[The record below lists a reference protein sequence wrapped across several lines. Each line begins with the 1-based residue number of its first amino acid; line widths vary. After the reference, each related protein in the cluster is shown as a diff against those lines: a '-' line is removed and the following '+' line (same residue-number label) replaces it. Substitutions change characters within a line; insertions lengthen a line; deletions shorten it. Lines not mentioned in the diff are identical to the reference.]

1 MRSRISIARIAL
13 GAAVALGAAGNA
25 QVVTVPRSGGTTAA
39 LPMNNGRL
47 VEVDFEDAPL
57 RDALSLIG
65 QSANPIMNF
74 AATDEAAKVKVTIH
88 LRNVAPIDAVRAIC
102 QTQGLYLDEKQK
114 EGDEGHVRIV
124 TTVKEFQQGLTILR
138 EPQTE
143 VFTLLYPNANDLA
156 SAIRNLY
163 GSRVLLTPGTEGLF
177 SQSDEISRRLDRFDL
192 IDSRSTGLGQSAFN
206 NSTAGGGT
214 SSGNTN
220 SSYGGGSSTGGRN
233 SSLGGTSAG
242 FAGAGA
248 QNDVTQREYFQQLR
262 ANELKDLTADQAQA
276 LSKLINAQVAGVEA
290 GKLTNFGTDNSPIY
304 VSVVSR
310 NNQVLVRTSDAT
322 VIDEI
327 HKLKDKIDVPTPQVL
342 LEMKVLSVDL
352 TDGFTSV
359 FDAQFGDQ
367 HNSAGFSSGS
377 IVANGT
383 GPNLP
388 TTPLSIG
395 GTGAAG
401 GPFSLNP
408 TSLIYQY
415 VNDNFRLR
423 MQLLQNRNRVTS
435 LATPILLVANNEV
448 SRVFIGQEYPIV
460 TNISSQTNVTQGVIS
475 STPNTSFTLEPVGT
489 TLLVTPSINADR
501 TVTLRL
507 VQESSSVITGGAT
520 IPVIA
525 SNGSVT
531 NQPIDVVS
539 SQTVSG
545 TLVAK
550 DGLSLALGGLI
561 TENVTDQREE
571 VPVLGEIPGLGILFR
586 RQITGRT
593 RSEVIVVIRPFIL
606 STPSESEASARAITE
621 ANSLHPTSRN
631 LYPANGAA
639 IGSMGTFLP
648 REVLR
653 PNPPRNQLEKIFR
666 FHSVVPYTF

>member
-1 MRSRISIARIAL
+1 MRLRSVIVSATLSIAAAL
-13 GAAVALGAAGNA
+13 GSAGNA
-25 QVVTVPRSGGTTAA
+25 QVVAVPRPGGQMPS
-39 LPMNNGRL
+39 LPISNGRL
-47 VEVDFEDAPL
+47 VEVDFQDASL
-57 RDALSLIG
+57 RDALALIG
-65 QSANPIMNF
+65 QSANLNF
-74 AATDEAAKVKVTIH
+74 AATDDAAKTRVTIH
-88 LRNVAPIDAVRAIC
+88 LRNVTPIDAVRAIC
-102 QTQGLYLDEKQK
+102 QTQGLFFDEKK
-114 EGDEGHVRIV
+114 GAGDEGGVRII

-163 GSRVLLTPGTEGLF
+163 GSRVLLTQGTEGLF

-206 NSTAGGGT
+206 NSTSGGGA
-214 SSGNTN
+214 SSGNNN

-233 SSLGGTSAG
+233 SSLGGTSSG

-248 QNDVTQREYFQQLR
+248 QGEISNREYFQQLR
-262 ANELKDLTADQAQA
+262 ANELKDLTAQQAEA
-276 LSKLINAQVAGVEA
+276 LSKLANSQIAGVEA
-290 GKLTNFGTDNSPIY
+290 SKLANFGTDNSPIY

-359 FDAQFGDQ
+359 FDAQFGDH
-367 HNSAGFSSGS
+367 HNSAGFSSGN

-388 TTPLSIG
+388 TTPLGIG
-395 GTGAAG
+395 GTGG
-401 GPFSLNP
+401 SGPFSLNP

-621 ANSLHPTSRN
+621 ANSLHPIDSK
-631 LYPANGAA
+631 LYPPNGAA

>member
-1 MRSRISIARIAL
+1 MRLHRAIVSAALSLAAAL
-13 GAAVALGAAGNA
+13 GPAGNA
-25 QVVTVPRSGGTTAA
+25 QVVAVPRPGGVMPA
-39 LPMNNGRL
+39 LPMSNGRL
-47 VEVDFEDAPL
+47 VEVDFQEAAL
-57 RDALSLIG
+57 RDALALIG
-65 QSANPIMNF
+65 QSANLNF
-74 AATDEAAKVKVTIH
+74 AATDEAAKTKVTIH
-88 LRNVAPIDAVRAIC
+88 LRNVTPLDAVRAIC
-102 QTQGLYLDEKQK
+102 QTQGLFLEEKK
-114 EGDEGHVRIV
+114 DSGDEGRVRIV

-143 VFTLLYPNANDLA
+143 VFTLLYPNATDLA

-163 GSRVLLTPGTEGLF
+163 GSRVLLTQGTEGLF
-177 SQSDEISRRLDRFDL
+177 SQSDDISRRLDRFDL
-192 IDSRSTGLGQSAFN
+192 IDSRSTGLGQAAFN
-206 NSTAGGGT
+206 NSTSGGG
-214 SSGNTN
+214 SSYGNNNNN
-220 SSYGGGSSTGGRN
+220 SSYGGGSSGGGRN
-233 SSLGGTSAG
+233 SSLGGTSSG

-248 QNDVTQREYFQQLR
+248 QNEINNRESFQQQR
-262 ANELKDLTADQAQA
+262 ANELSLTAEQAQA
-276 LSKLINAQVAGVEA
+276 LSKLINGQIAGVEA
-290 GKLTNFGTDNSPIY
+290 SKLNDFGTDNSPIY

-322 VIDEI
+322 VLDEI

-359 FDAQFGDQ
+359 FDAQFGDS
-367 HNSAGFSSGS
+367 HNSIGFSSGNIIS
-377 IVANGT
+377 NGT

-388 TTPLSIG
+388 TTPLTIG
-395 GTGAAG
+395 GTGEAG
-401 GPFSLNP
+401 GPFTLNP

-460 TNISSQTNVTQGVIS
+460 SNISSQTNVTQGVIS

-520 IPVIA
+520 IPVVG
-525 SNGSVT
+525 SNGTVT

-621 ANSLHPTSRN
+621 ANSLHPTSRA
-631 LYPANGAA
+631 LYPPNGAA

-648 REVLR
+648 NEVLR

>member
-1 MRSRISIARIAL
+1 MRLRTAL
-13 GAAVALGAAGNA
+13 VSAALSMAAAFVPTGTA
-25 QVVTVPRSGGTTAA
+25 QVVIVPRPGALGPS
-39 LPMNNGRL
+39 LPMNDGKL
-47 VEVDFEDAPL
+47 VEVDFQEASL
-57 RDALSLIG
+57 RDALALIG
-65 QSANPIMNF
+65 QSAKMNF
-74 AATDEAAKVKVTIH
+74 AATDEAAKTKVTIH
-88 LRNVAPIDAVRAIC
+88 LRDVAPLDAVRAIC
-102 QTQGLYLDEKQK
+102 QTQGLFFDDKKETRDEQRV
-114 EGDEGHVRIV
+114 HIV
-124 TTVKEFQQGLTILR
+124 TTVKEFQQGLTILH

-163 GSRVLLTPGTEGLF
+163 GSRVLLTQGTEGLF

-206 NSTAGGGT
+206 NSTAGGGQ
-214 SSGNTN
+214 SSGNNN
-220 SSYGGGSSTGGRN
+220 SSYGGGSSTAGRN
-233 SSLGGTSAG
+233 SSIGGSSSG

-248 QNDVTQREYFQQLR
+248 QSEVTNREYFQQLR
-262 ANELKDLTADQAQA
+262 ASELKDLTAQQAEA
-276 LSKLINAQVAGVEA
+276 LSKLVNGQIAGVEA
-290 GKLTNFGTDNSPIY
+290 NKLNDFGTDNSPIY

-310 NNQVLVRTSDAT
+310 NNQVLVRTSDAS
-322 VIDEI
+322 VLEEI
-327 HKLKDKIDVPTPQVL
+327 QKLKDKIDVPTPQVL

-352 TDGFTSV
+352 TDGFSSV
-359 FDAQFGDQ
+359 FDAQFGDR
-367 HNSAGFSSGS
+367 HNGLSFSSGS

-388 TTPLSIG
+388 TTPLTPGNG
-395 GTGAAG
+395 GGG
-401 GPFSLNP
+401 SGPFAFNP

-415 VNDNFRLR
+415 VSDNFRLR

-435 LATPILLVANNEV
+435 LASPILLVANNEV

-460 TNISSQTNVTQGVIS
+460 TNVSSQTNVTQGVIS

-520 IPVIA
+520 IPVIN
-525 SNGSVT
+525 SNGTVT

-561 TENVTDQREE
+561 TESVTDQREE
-571 VPVLGEIPGLGILFR
+571 VPVLGQIPGLGILFR
-586 RQITGRT
+586 RQVTGRT

-606 STPSESEASARAITE
+606 STPSESEATARAITD
-621 ANSLHPTSRN
+621 ANSLHPTAPG
-631 LYPANGAA
+631 LYPPNGAA

-648 REVLR
+648 HEALR

>member
-1 MRSRISIARIAL
+1 MKLRNAVISAALSIATAL
-13 GAAVALGAAGNA
+13 SPLSPMGDA
-25 QVVTVPRSGGTTAA
+25 QVVEVPRPGAQTPG

-47 VEVDFEDAPL
+47 KEIDFREASL

-65 QSANPIMNF
+65 QSANVNL
-74 AATDEAAKVKVTIH
+74 AASDEAAKTKVTIH
-88 LRNVAPIDAVRAIC
+88 LRNVTPYDAVRAIC
-102 QTQGLYLDEKQK
+102 QTHGLFFDEKQN

-124 TTVKEFQQGLTILR
+124 TTIKEFQQGLTIFR
-138 EPQTE
+138 EAKTQ
-143 VFTLLYPNANDLA
+143 VFTLLYPNATELA
-156 SAIRNLY
+156 AAIRNLY
-163 GSRVLLTPGTEGLF
+163 GSRVSLTQGTEGLF

-192 IDSRSTGLGQSAFN
+192 IDSRSTGLGQAAFN
-206 NSTAGGGT
+206 NSSSSGGS
-214 SSGNTN
+214 SSGNN
-220 SSYGGGSSTGGRN
+220 SSSGGSSVGGRN
-233 SSLGGTSAG
+233 SSLGGSSSG
-242 FAGAGA
+242 FAGAGT
-248 QNDVTQREYFQQLR
+248 QNEIDKRESFQQLR
-262 ANELKDLTADQAQA
+262 ANELKDLTAEQAEA
-276 LSKLINAQVAGVEA
+276 LSKLINSQVAGVDA
-290 GKLTNFGTDNSPIY
+290 SKLANFGTDTSPIY

-310 NNQVLVRTSDAT
+310 NNQVIVRTSDAT
-322 VIDEI
+322 VLEEI
-327 HKLKDKIDVPTPQVL
+327 QNLKEKIDVPTPQVL

-367 HNSAGFSSGS
+367 HNSVGFSSGS
-377 IVANGT
+377 IVANGA

-388 TTPLSIG
+388 TTPLTIG
-395 GTGAAG
+395 GTGGAS

-475 STPNTSFTLEPVGT
+475 STPNTSFTLQPVGT

-520 IPVIA
+520 IPVI
-525 SNGSVT
+525 GSSGTVT

-571 VPVLGEIPGLGILFR
+571 VPVLGEIPGLGLLFR
-586 RQITGRT
+586 RQVTGRT

-606 STPSESEASARAITE
+606 STPSESEASARAIIE
-621 ANSLHPTSRN
+621 ANSLHPIARG
-631 LYPANGAA
+631 LYPPNGAP

-666 FHSVVPYTF
+666 FHSVLPYTF